1 MPGLS
6 PEITVNQAVTTPADP
21 PRQGSVRGLYLH
33 LPFCFHKCHYCDFFS
48 VIENGTDRQP
58 AFTDTLIRELEH
70 YAEAGRLRPET
81 VFVGGGTPTLLR
93 SELWDRLL
101 SAMDRLGVLEAVE
114 EFTVEANPETV
125 TRELMDRLAAGVVNR
140 VSIGAQS
147 FDTGLLRVLDRRH
160 NPDSVGRA
168 AEVCRASGITNISLD
183 LIFAVPGQC
192 PDRLQ
197 RDLDAALAI
206 GPDHL
211 STYGLTY
218 EPRTALTAR
227 LKAGQITP
235 VAEDDERRL
244 YAALIDRLQGE
255 GFVQYEVSNWAR
267 PSGGSDALATCRH
280 NLLYWTNADWIG
292 LGPSAASHCSGH
304 RWRNVPNLASYLQGA
319 EPVAD
324 GWDGWSP
331 PTEDHETL
339 GEDDRIGEHLMLG
352 LRLRRGVPRPW
363 IDRHLEP
370 GGRRDEEVRELI
382 GIGMLEW
389 SGPGDDEH
397 LRLTDAGLF
406 VADSVLARLL

>member
-6 PEITVNQAVTTPADP
+6 PEITAIEAVGTPET
-21 PRQGSVRGLYLH
+21 GSASAPVQGLYLH

-48 VIENGTDRQP
+48 VVENGADRQP
-58 AFTDTLIRELEH
+58 AFTQTLVRELEH
-70 YAEAGRLRPET
+70 YAEGGELRPET

-93 SELWDRLL
+93 PELWDRLL
-101 SAMDRLGVLEAVE
+101 SAMDRLGVLEAVR

-125 TRELMDRLAAGVVNR
+125 TPELMGRLAAGGVNR

-147 FDTGLLRVLDRRH
+147 FDSGLLRVLDRRH
-160 NPDSVGRA
+160 DPDSVARA
-168 AEVCRASGITNISLD
+168 AEMCRAAGIDNISLD

-197 RDLDAALAI
+197 NDLDAALAI

-227 LKAGQITP
+227 LQAGQVTP
-235 VAEDDERRL
+235 VAEDDERQL
-244 YAALIDRLQGE
+244 YAALIDRLNGE

-267 PSGGSDALATCRH
+267 PIAGGDALAACEH
-280 NLLYWTNADWIG
+280 NLLYWTNKDWLG
-292 LGPSAASHCSGH
+292 LGPSAASHRSGH
-304 RWRNVPNLASYLQGA
+304 RWRNVPNLASYLQGRQ
-319 EPVAD
+319 PVAA

-339 GEDDRIGEHLMLG
+339 GPDDRIGEHLMLG
-352 LRLRRGVPRPW
+352 LRLRRGFPRGW
-363 IDRHLEP
+363 IERHLEP

-389 SGPGDDEH
+389 VDEH